1 MTDQRKILG
10 AEGERA
16 AESLLRRQG
25 YRVLA
30 RNYRCPLGEIDLVA
44 LDGKTV
50 VFVEVKTRTDESFG
64 DPLEA
69 LSARK
74 QRQITRVAE
83 HYLTAHRLA
92 DREAR
97 FDVVGVR
104 WEDGQLAC
112 DLVKDAFDAP
122 R

>member
-1 MTDQRKILG
+1 MTHRRKRLG

-16 AESLLRRQG
+16 AEGLLRREG

-44 LDGKTV
+44 LDGRTV

-69 LSARK
+69 VGARK
-74 QRQITRVAE
+74 QRQIARVAE
-83 HYLTAHRLA
+83 YYLSAHRLA
-92 DREAR
+92 EREAR

-104 WEDGQLAC
+104 FENGQLAC
-112 DLVKDAFDAP
+112 ELVKDAFEAP

>member
-1 MTDQRKILG
+1 MTLRRKRLG

-16 AESLLRRQG
+16 AESLLRREG

-44 LDGKTV
+44 LDGETV

-69 LSARK
+69 VGARK
-74 QRQITRVAE
+74 QRQVARVAE
-83 HYLTAHRLA
+83 YYLGEHRLA
-92 DREAR
+92 EREAR

-104 WEDGQLAC
+104 WEEGK
-112 DLVKDAFDAP
+112 LVCELVRDAFDA